1 MRNSYYSQ
9 SNVPNW
15 LKWSFGIICLI
26 FILGSIYSVFLY
38 KMIIKNNCADCAET
52 EEQVLRETELTVID
66 DIHRFHG
73 EDTFHILFGTT
84 KEGKRKI
91 IFVPLQD
98 NDKAFTI
105 IDESEIIQKE
115 SILNQWHN
123 QCQGCE
129 LIKIR
134 PSMIDGK
141 SLWEDTYID
150 KTSRYTFEY
159 LSMYNGSRYE
169 QLRFKQTYD

>member
-38 KMIIKNNCADCAET
+38 KTIQKNKFAGFAVT

-73 EDTFHILFGTT
+73 DDTFHILFVTT
-84 KEGKRKI
+84 YVRQNKI
-91 IFVPLQD
+91 YIVILFD
-98 NDKAFTI
+98 TNKTFI
-105 IDESEIIQKE
+105 IIYV
-115 SILNQWHN
+115 N
-123 QCQGCE
+123 
-129 LIKIR
+129 KI
-134 PSMIDGK
+134 
-141 SLWEDTYID
+141 
-150 KTSRYTFEY
+150 
-159 LSMYNGSRYE
+159 
-169 QLRFKQTYD
+169 

>member
-1 MRNSYYSQ
+1 MRNRYYSQ

-15 LKWSFGIICLI
+15 LKWSFWIICLI
-26 FILGSIYSVFLY
+26 FILGSIYSIYLY
-38 KMIIKNNCADCAET
+38 KTIQKNKLAGFAET
-52 EEQVLRETELTVID
+52 EEQVLHETELTVIN

-98 NDKAFTI
+98 NDKSFTV

-115 SILNQWHN
+115 SVLNQWDN

-134 PSMIDGK
+134 PAMIDGK
-141 SLWEDTYID
+141 PLWEVTYID
-150 KTSRYTFEY
+150 KSRRYTFDY
-159 LSMYNGSRYE
+159 LSIYDGSRYE
-169 QLRFKQTYD
+169 QLRFKQMYD